1 MKRRMIVAAVLLAVP
16 LLLPMVARAEA
27 TGEIDWQHRIIKA
40 RGQGAPDLN
49 APSISSARLG
59 AERAAKAEALRNLL
73 ETLKGVQLTS
83 GEKLG
88 SAFASDNALRSQV
101 EGTLRGFKVIAPHYY
116 SDGGVALEVEVS
128 LDALPKELLARL
140 PSGPGTKVSN
150 AGTAGPA
157 NLPAPKDEPTKTP
170 DQPAQPEP
178 VDPARKV
185 LMARGQGVPD
195 PTAAST
201 AVARIGAERAARLD
215 ALRVLASAIKAGS
228 AQAGKMIE
236 ADANLASRVDGAVR
250 GYKVSAVHY
259 YSDGGVALD
268 VELAIDQLPAV
279 LRASLQGA
287 AK

>member
-1 MKRRMIVAAVLLAVP
+1 MMRRMLVAALVLLA
-16 LLLPMVARAEA
+16 PMVARAEA
-27 TGEIDWQHRIIKA
+27 TGEIDWQHRTIKA

-59 AERAAKAEALRNLL
+59 AERAAKADALRNLL

-83 GEKLG
+83 GQKLG
-88 SAFASDNALRSQV
+88 SVLASDNALRGQV

-128 LDALPKELLARL
+128 LDALPKDLLARL

-170 DQPAQPEP
+170 DQAVQPEP
-178 VDPARKV
+178 VDPARNV

-215 ALRVLASAIKAGS
+215 ALRVLTSAIKAGS
-228 AQAGKMIE
+228 ARAGQLIE

-268 VELAIDQLPAV
+268 VELAIDQLPAE

-287 AK
+287 TK